1 MHTNS
6 ALYITYCYKEITKF
20 NFLKKEMISSRHIE
34 VFYHVYNEGSLT
46 RAAKVLNV
54 SQPLISKTLAY
65 TEHKLKLK
73 LFVRHSRR
81 LSPTPEADIL
91 FKHAAEANEQI
102 LKFNNIADNLVSD
115 PTSTINIG
123 CTPSL
128 GLGLLP
134 ELINNYLKNNTGT
147 KFNIVNLQSIEL
159 EDQLKELTFD
169 LVICFNP
176 NKSELFNKVTLFSGS
191 LVLIAPT
198 ENAPEGNT
206 FKLSSIKNEPFIKI
220 KNLQSGNSQ
229 NNLDEILKNKDIDMN
244 WIAETETIQVAK
256 AMVEKGSGYAVIDDF
271 SAAIYG
277 EQISIHKIEPNI
289 SYEICMIT
297 NKEKPLS
304 VSAQSF
310 INYLASSSESISQLI
325 SN

>member
-1 MHTNS
+1 
-6 ALYITYCYKEITKF
+6 
-20 NFLKKEMISSRHIE
+20 MISSRHIE

-54 SQPLISKTLAY
+54 SQPLVSKTLAY
-65 TEHKLKLK
+65 AEHKLKLK
-73 LFVRHSRR
+73 LFVRHARR

-91 FKHAAEANEQI
+91 FKHAADVNQQI
-102 LKFNNIADNLVSD
+102 SKFNNIAENLVSD
-115 PTSTINIG
+115 PSSIINIG

-134 ELINNYLKNNTGT
+134 NLLNKYLKVNPGT
-147 KFNIVNLQSIEL
+147 KFNIVNLQSLDL

-176 NKSELFNKVTLFSGS
+176 NDSDLFKMTVLHSGK
-191 LVLIAPT
+191 LVLISSK
-198 ENAPEGNT
+198 ENSPQEAIFRLAG
-206 FKLSSIKNEPFIKI
+206 IQDQPFIKI
-220 KNLQSGNSQ
+220 KNLKTNAAQ
-229 NNLDEILKNKDIDMN
+229 NNLDDVLKKEGIAVN

-256 AMVEKGSGYAVIDDF
+256 AMVEKGSGYAIIDDF
-271 SAAIYG
+271 SAAING
-277 EQISIHKIEPNI
+277 DKISINEIEPAI
-289 SYEICMIT
+289 GYQICMIS

-310 INYLASSSESISQLI
+310 INFLENLPGKLDQIV
-325 SN
+325 

>member
-1 MHTNS
+1 
-6 ALYITYCYKEITKF
+6 
-20 NFLKKEMISSRHIE
+20 MISSRHIE

-54 SQPLISKTLAY
+54 SQPLVSKTLAY
-65 TEHKLKLK
+65 AEHKLKLK
-73 LFVRHSRR
+73 LFVRHARR

-91 FKHAAEANEQI
+91 FKHAADVNQQI
-102 LKFNNIADNLVSD
+102 SKFNNIAENLVSD
-115 PTSTINIG
+115 PSSIINIG

-134 ELINNYLKNNTGT
+134 NLLNKYLKVNPGT
-147 KFNIVNLQSIEL
+147 KFNIVNLQSLDL

-176 NKSELFNKVTLFSGS
+176 NDSDLFKMTVLHSGK
-191 LVLIAPT
+191 LVLISSK
-198 ENAPEGNT
+198 ENSPQEAIFRLAG
-206 FKLSSIKNEPFIKI
+206 IQDQPFIKI
-220 KNLQSGNSQ
+220 KNLKTNAAQ
-229 NNLDEILKNKDIDMN
+229 NNLDDVLKKEGIAVN

-256 AMVEKGSGYAVIDDF
+256 AMVEKGSGYAIIDDF
-271 SAAIYG
+271 SAAING
-277 EQISIHKIEPNI
+277 DKISINEIEPAI
-289 SYEICMIT
+289 GYQICMIS

-310 INYLASSSESISQLI
+310 INFLEKLPGKLDQIV
-325 SN
+325 